1 MKRLVLFVAFAAS
14 FFALATTASAQY
26 TETTIYNFGA
36 ITNDTN
42 SPSVGLI
49 RDAAGNLY
57 GTSNLGGTGQGTA
70 FELSFSGGSWTETIL
85 HNFGS
90 VSGDGL
96 QASGGLIRDSSGN
109 LYGVTQAG
117 GANNQGTV
125 YELSPNSSG
134 WTETIL
140 YSFAGNPDVREPSG
154 SLIFDAAGNLYGTSF
169 EGGGGTNANCFDG
182 CGTVFELS
190 PSSSGWTEKIIY
202 AFTGGGDGM
211 SPGGN
216 LLFDSAGALYGSAA
230 FGGSVVGAGCF
241 EGCGTV
247 FRLTPVSGTWRF
259 ARLFNFQGP
268 VGGAAPL
275 WLVFDAAQNIY
286 GVASAGGSGCPGNLG
301 CGTIFKLTRQ
311 TSPGPW
317 KETVLHSFTELHDG
331 GEPGAGLVFD
341 SSGNL
346 FGSADF
352 GGNGNLGTVWELS
365 PTAHGPW
372 KLTQL
377 YSFGDGTTG
386 SRPNS
391 GVIIDPSG
399 NLYGTA
405 QQGGQFDRGTVFELS
420 PPDGRKSN

>member
-1 MKRLVLFVAFAAS
+1 MKQLVLLSALMANI
-14 FFALATTASAQY
+14 FALATLASAQY

-36 ITNDTN
+36 IANDTN

-57 GTSNLGGTGQGTA
+57 GTSNLGGTLQGTA

-90 VSGDGL
+90 VSGDGV
-96 QASGGLIRDSSGN
+96 QASGGLLMDSRGN

-125 YELSPNSSG
+125 YELSPSSSG

-140 YSFAGNPDVREPSG
+140 YSFAGNPDVREPNG

-202 AFTGGGDGM
+202 AFTGGADGM

-230 FGGSVVGAGCF
+230 FGGTVVGAGCF

-247 FRLTPVSGTWRF
+247 FRLTPASGTWRF

-301 CGTIFKLTRQ
+301 CGTIFELTRQ

-346 FGSADF
+346 FGSAVF

-399 NLYGTA
+399 NLYGTT

-420 PPDGRKSN
+420 PPDGREK

>member
-1 MKRLVLFVAFAAS
+1 MKQLVLLSALMANI
-14 FFALATTASAQY
+14 FALATLASAQY

-36 ITNDTN
+36 IANDTN

-57 GTSNLGGTGQGTA
+57 GTSNLGGTLQGTA

-90 VSGDGL
+90 VSGDGV
-96 QASGGLIRDSSGN
+96 QASGGLLMDSSGN

-125 YELSPNSSG
+125 YELSPSSSG

-140 YSFAGNPDVREPSG
+140 YSFAGNPDVREPNG

-202 AFTGGGDGM
+202 AFTGGADGM

-230 FGGSVVGAGCF
+230 FGGTVVGAGCF

-247 FRLTPVSGTWRF
+247 FRLTPASGTWRF

-301 CGTIFKLTRQ
+301 CGTIFELTRQ

-346 FGSADF
+346 FGSAVF

-399 NLYGTA
+399 NLYGTT

-420 PPDGRKSN
+420 PPDGREK